1 MKKFECKYLVGYL
14 YKALDIFRGFMLLF
28 VTITACALSLFLMW
42 KLYKTWPENLSNVD
56 IHDVLTNCLTAFIT
70 VGGFAITLFL
80 LISDRRKRKIERLTA
95 QVCAYHVEEQ
105 LMIDRIQF
113 LEDIIKDADIE
124 VDLGVEVTG
133 EMAKKEHFRKLAYS
147 DPSNYLCAYP
157 KMSALDACKVK
168 YSL

>member
-1 MKKFECKYLVGYL
+1 MKIESKCIVGYL
-14 YKALDIFRGFMLLF
+14 YKALDIFRGLMLLI

-42 KLYKTWPENLSNVD
+42 KLYKTWPENLSNGE

-105 LMIDRIQF
+105 LMIERIQF
-113 LEDIIKDADIE
+113 LEDIINDADID
-124 VDLGVEVTG
+124 VDLGVEVVD
-133 EMAKKEHFRKLAYS
+133 EVAKKEHFRKLAYKDS
-147 DPSNYLCAYP
+147 SNYLGAYP